1 MITLLRNDS
10 ETDRNASARGIGDGG
25 RSGKGRW
32 TTKRKKTEIQDTKM
46 AEDEEHNPKILKK
59 ERRKKS
65 SSNGWPVRKLLL
77 ITDRHGQ
84 DHTGKRSRFLSVR
97 LLALTIWLSLFF
109 LFSASFYH
117 VSSLQFF
124 WFCLVWFGSVSLF
137 FAVVSLPLSRHTV
150 FSKKKKKKWKE
161 RNIHHGVSAVKT
173 FRVLR
178 ARTNIAHL

>member
-1 MITLLRNDS
+1 M
-10 ETDRNASARGIGDGG
+10 
-25 RSGKGRW
+25 
-32 TTKRKKTEIQDTKM
+32 
-46 AEDEEHNPKILKK
+46 EDEVAKEGGQRREKRPKYKIQKWQKMKSTIQKFKKK
-59 ERRKKS
+59 EKKEKS

-109 LFSASFYH
+109 LVFCFVLSCFK
-117 VSSLQFF
+117 SSIFF
-124 WFCLVWFGSVSLF
+124 FVLFGLVWFCFAFF

-150 FSKKKKKKWKE
+150 FSKKKKEKWKE